1 MGTKVRQTQDPERSW
16 LLGKF
21 PLTIKGLRIKLDNNC
36 KVPDQSC
43 LHLGIPW
50 WSSGYQSFHCWGPRF
65 YPGTEV
71 GN

>member
-43 LHLGIPW
+43 SHLGIPW
-50 WSSGYQSFHCWGPRF
+50 
-65 YPGTEV
+65 
-71 GN
+71 